1 MPEAHDMQKK
11 LLLAFAAIGALFL
24 GASDANAQ
32 SLLNLPRASQHAQVS
47 QRVGITD
54 INLVYSRPLVNGR
67 KVWGGLVPYGQV
79 WRAGANENTTIEFS
93 DPVSVEGKPLAKGV
107 YGLHMIPGENEWT
120 VIFSKNATSW
130 GSFSYKQDEDA
141 LRVSVKP
148 QPSDSHEALT
158 YDFSDV
164 KPDSAVIALEWEKV
178 AVPFKVSVDTH
189 DVVQASLKD
198 QLRSGAQ
205 YTWVSWD
212 EAASYLTSEKF
223 DLQDAVAYSDH
234 SIRMEERF
242 DNLLTK
248 SMALDAL
255 GKKDDAAATKSKA
268 LEMAN
273 AIQLHGYGR
282 YLQSQGKHDEALEL
296 FRVNVK
302 RNPSHWLAHN
312 DAARLACA
320 KGDFDGAVKEMK
332 IAATGAPE
340 QIRPQV
346 DNLIKRLQAKEDI
359 NR

>member
-1 MPEAHDMQKK
+1 MYKK
-11 LLLAFAAIGALFL
+11 LLLALAAIGALAM
-24 GASDANAQ
+24 GASDAHAQ
-32 SLLNLPRASQHAQVS
+32 TILNLPRTSQHAQVS

-79 WRAGANENTTIEFS
+79 WRAGANENTTIEFT
-93 DPVSVEGKPLAKGV
+93 DPVSIEGKPLAKGI
-107 YGLHMIPGENEWT
+107 YGLHMIPAENEWT

-130 GSFSYKQDEDA
+130 GSFSYKEAEDA
-141 LRVSVKP
+141 LRVNVKP
-148 QPSDSHEALT
+148 QPSELHEALT

-164 KPDSAVIALEWEKV
+164 KPDSAVVALQWEKV
-178 AVPFKVSVDTH
+178 TVPFKVSVDTH
-189 DVVQASLKD
+189 EVVQASLKD
-198 QLRSGAQ
+198 QLRSFAQ
-205 YTWVSWD
+205 YTWMTWD
-212 EAASYLTSEKF
+212 EAAGYLTTEKVG
-223 DLQDAVAYSDH
+223 LQDALKYSDR
-234 SIRMEERF
+234 SIQMEERF

-248 SMALDAL
+248 SLALDAL
-255 GKKDDAAATKSKA
+255 GKKEDATAARSKA

-296 FRVNVK
+296 FRANVK
-302 RNPSHWLAHN
+302 RNPNHWLAHN

-320 KGDFDGAVKEMK
+320 KGDYDGAVKEMK
-332 IAATGAPE
+332 VAATGAPD
-340 QIRPQV
+340 QFRPQV